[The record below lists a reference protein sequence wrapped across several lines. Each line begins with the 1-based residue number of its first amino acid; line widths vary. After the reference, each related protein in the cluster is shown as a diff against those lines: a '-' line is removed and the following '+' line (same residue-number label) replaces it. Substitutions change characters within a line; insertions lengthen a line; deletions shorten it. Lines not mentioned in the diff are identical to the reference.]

1 MSSKFQKRWMVA
13 GLLLLGLFLGWQ
25 SHERSVRRAEL
36 RSVATEPVT
45 PPVSNNGTGPWMA
58 LPTAVANWVKVQPV
72 PVGTP
77 MTFVDPKVTNRL
89 RNTPETAGRLVHN
102 PHAIL
107 LRNAFVDTA
116 SETPLSV
123 PSRLYSVEHPGAY
136 VVQVREGLSTDL
148 GAVVNAAGGR
158 VISYIPN
165 RSWLVAADDASAA
178 RLAAA
183 PEVGAVLPFQPYFK
197 LEPGLIPQ
205 AMAETPVAAT
215 LRLVLTVWEVEQARS
230 ALAGLGARE
239 LGRERGPFGTLMTIE
254 VSSAAL
260 ADVARLPQ
268 VQLIE
273 TWRAAQLA
281 NDRTGVL
288 LGARTNTDDTG
299 PYLGLTGKG
308 VLVNLN
314 DSGVDASHVD
324 LARRVSTLPGAT
336 NSFGASILTDPDGHG
351 THVAATI
358 AGDGTGSASLAVTP
372 QGSLTNANLQGKA
385 PAARLFVLPID
396 LGGGPIQGD
405 EYLQTQAASSTNRTN
420 PAEPLI
426 SNNSWGYF
434 QYDYSSHSASFDA
447 AVRDALPDLTGDQP
461 ILYVFAAG
469 NEGAGGDNG
478 LGGFEDSIR
487 SPGNAKNVIT
497 VGALESG
504 RNLTNSVIQDT
515 NGTFLAIGSTL
526 LGTID
531 TNRNDYITNFP
542 FAALTDTDYEV
553 ASFSGRGNVGVG
565 TEGDTGRF
573 KPDVLAPGTFIIS
586 ARSSAWELTND
597 IPTNN
602 AVFYY
607 LFKDLTNETAPYY
620 RYENGTSMAAPAIS
634 GLLALMQEFFHQAS
648 NGPSPSP
655 AGYKAL
661 LINGSTST
669 SDAYAP
675 DPSVTLNLGGWGEPY
690 LPRVLQPGPAF
701 SGATGRLAYVIESDD
716 PALPLAPGE
725 TVRNPG
731 LATGE
736 SRSFRFTPSTLNTNS
751 ASSLVRLALVWTDPP
766 GNPVGAAKL
775 VNDLDLVVSNELT
788 GQVFVGNRFEPQ
800 TGLSTALIATNDFR
814 TNADAVFDRINNVER
829 IIFDPAGASN
839 FVVTVVAHLVNVNSR
854 RDASNAI
861 LQDFSLAIS
870 DDSDA
875 GTGVS
880 GSKIEPIAATPPLP
894 GTGVPLMQ
902 VLTNGTPVLGIRA
915 GANSP
920 LINDPLGQSNQWRF
934 FVFTNTPGATTA
946 IGDFVLTNGS
956 NIAFITFPVGELS
969 HSRTNEPDID
979 IYVSLNPGLTNLDPG
994 VIARAYKSTSQGAS
1008 EQVVF
1013 SNAPPTTA
1021 VYYIGV
1027 KSEDH
1032 EGTEFGFIGV
1042 STDQPFDSN
1051 VNGVP
1056 TPFALPL
1063 TPGIPDGTPK
1073 KPGKG
1078 LYLAISTQSK
1088 RLRKVVATDTV
1099 RHQRF
1104 PDLLGNLKH
1113 KNTYAVLNNHGLLG
1127 GLISQTNPGVTTTY
1141 EDTKSTKYG
1150 KTRHTDGPGSLVNFI
1165 GQSGQGP
1172 WFLSMIDN
1180 ASGNTGRI
1188 SNFRLGLVPN
1198 DFSSEFVSRCVDA
1211 YSDEVEFIEI
1221 PTDAVQLDV
1230 TISNMSPALSLE
1242 VYIKRDDIPD
1252 PASPT
1257 NSDKYATIQP
1267 PGGTLSLSVHDV
1279 PPLVA
1284 GRYFILVHNP
1294 NGTQVCYQIKGVVQ
1308 RNLAS
1313 KITRVYSSSNILEV
1327 LPDQARAFNSVAVE
1341 ENRPVT
1347 EVQVGLRVDHA
1358 RESDLSIRLTD
1369 PAGTSTVLFENRGGG
1384 DASGLGTTTLYT
1396 NGNFSHVA
1404 LVFQRS
1410 SHLASLYVN
1419 AQLVDQKIL
1428 PRYNPTTTNDF
1439 FFHFDPSGKLGGT
1452 NVPLIVDDFGLWAT
1466 ALPTD
1471 LLDDIYFDG
1480 LFGFGKD
1487 PTDPYLGLQTWWT
1500 FDSDGNDAVG
1510 TNTVTFFGDTQ
1521 IVPGQI
1527 GNAIQFNTPEA
1538 FGRALA
1544 SPTLDVG
1551 SLPGFTLEGWINV
1564 SAIPELIAGWGN
1576 TNDSVHPALLA
1587 NYPLPAGSGVGSVSA
1602 LLKGDLTNSPPD
1614 LLFLKSRYGINVVG
1628 SKTTNI
1634 LYAVFGDDVTS
1645 ANQLI
1650 KFASPPFFS
1659 DTTVTIVSV
1668 SEFETNPE
1676 GAYSSGSILDGW
1688 TVEGQASQLYAPGGA
1703 YNGIGFV
1710 SLEQLGLQRGVDVV
1724 QNEAYSISFAAKR
1737 SPVVTNGAS
1746 QMVVLVG
1753 TNEIGRLDLDV
1764 FWQTNSFH
1772 YFSTNAE
1779 TVQVHIQ
1786 PAADYIGTNAAV
1798 WIDSLVV
1805 SDGGTGH
1812 YLPEEPLAPHVGVN
1826 ALGNWKLEFQD
1837 TRGPVSGSLVD
1848 WQLTLTLAPTNP
1860 AAIRLTN
1867 GLFFQTNVVG
1877 DGTQYFIVEVPPE
1890 AMASTNTLVSVS
1902 GGPLRLLFNQ
1912 DGLPDGSL
1920 ANDAVLLDN
1929 VTTTGFR
1936 VLDKVALPQFQPGRR
1951 YYLGVQ
1957 NNNLTESNVFQIQ
1970 VDLAIKITPLQDGVP
1985 FNGTNADIGLIDY
1998 YSFDVAPGVL
2008 AAQFSVSNFTSDV
2021 NLVLSKGQPLPNHSS
2036 YQYASTNSGT
2046 TPERILLDLTDQP
2059 VPISPGRWYLGVYAT
2074 GVAAPAPVPYTIIAS
2089 QITNA
2094 VVLANEVPLKTTL
2107 NGTNGYFSLA
2117 VPSNPRLIVFALQ
2130 DLSAPAD
2137 LFVRLND
2144 VPLPQIGRFDALS
2157 VADDVRDRVVQL
2169 DSNSVPVAVT
2179 GGTWYAEVV
2188 PRGTAPVSFTLT
2200 ALYSTTDDPYTDLI
2214 DSVPT
2219 YSSITADRT
2228 NDLYRFI
2235 APTNTSGLLFE
2246 LYALSGEAHLLAAL
2260 GQFPALSTN
2269 PISNFRS
2276 PGLPESLVLRTNDT
2290 MPDISGTYFLEVR
2303 SPGGVDVQYTI
2314 RASTRKNGYLFSGQD
2329 YAPTF
2334 GDSTTN
2340 GQPTSLTVNVVPTEL
2355 YQLEYSD
2362 QLSLNPTNFIWTPVP
2377 PPVVVTNETYKF
2389 TLPPPPGFPGDPLFF
2404 RVIHLPQP

>member
-13 GLLLLGLFLGWQ
+13 GLLSLGLFLGWQ
-25 SHERSVRRAEL
+25 SHERDVRRAAL
-36 RSVATEPVT
+36 RSAVVEQAT
-45 PPVSNNGTGPWMA
+45 PPT
-58 LPTAVANWVKVQPV
+58 PTKLAAPVLAPAATSASWVKVQPV
-72 PVGTP
+72 PSDTP
-77 MTFVDPKVTNRL
+77 PTFVDAKATNRL
-89 RNTPETAGRLVHN
+89 RNTPDSAGRLVHN

-116 SETPLSV
+116 SQVPLSV
-123 PSRLYSVEHPGAY
+123 PSRLYSAEHPGAY
-136 VVQVREGLSTDL
+136 VVQVREGFSTDL
-148 GAVVNAAGGR
+148 GSVVSAAGGK

-165 RSWLVAADDASAA
+165 RSWLVAADDASVA

-205 AMAETPVAAT
+205 AMSENPLVST
-215 LRLVLTVWEVEQARS
+215 LRLVLTVLEADQARA
-230 ALAGLGARE
+230 ALAGLGAQE
-239 LGRERGPFGTLMTIE
+239 LHRERGPFGTLMT
-254 VSSAAL
+254 VDLPAAAL

-273 TWRAAQLA
+273 KWQPARLA

-288 LGARTNTDDTG
+288 LGVRTNSDDTG
-299 PYLGLTGKG
+299 PYLGLTGKD
-308 VLVNLN
+308 VLVNIN

-324 LARRVSTLPGAT
+324 LKGRVLTLPGAT
-336 NSFGASILTDPDGHG
+336 NSIGASILKDTEGHG

-358 AGDGTGSASLAVTP
+358 VGDGTGSVSLTAPP
-372 QGSLTNANLQGKA
+372 QGSVSNANFHGKA
-385 PAARLFVLPID
+385 PGANLFILPID
-396 LGGGPIQGD
+396 LMGGPMQGD
-405 EYLQTQAASSTNRTN
+405 EYLQTRAASSTNRIN
-420 PAEPLI
+420 PLEPLI
-426 SNNSWGYF
+426 SNNSWGYI
-434 QYDYSSHSASFDA
+434 QYDYSSHSASYDA

-515 NGTFLAIGSTL
+515 NGTFLAIGSSL
-526 LGTID
+526 FGTID

-573 KPDVLAPGTFIIS
+573 KPDVMAPGTFIIS
-586 ARSSAWELTND
+586 ARSSAWDLTND

-620 RYENGTSMAAPAIS
+620 RYENGTSMAAPAVS
-634 GLLALMQEFFHQAS
+634 GLLALMQEFFHQAT

-675 DPSVTLNLGGWGEPY
+675 DPAATLNLGGWGEPY
-690 LPRVLQPGPAF
+690 LPRVLQPGPVF
-701 SGATGRLAYVIESDD
+701 TGATGRLAHVIESDD
-716 PALPLAPGE
+716 PALPLAEGE
-725 TVRNPG
+725 TVQTPG

-736 SRSFRFTPSTLNTNS
+736 SRSFRLSLSNLNTNS

-766 GNPVGAAKL
+766 GNPLGAAKL

-788 GQVFVGNRFEPQ
+788 GLVFVGNRFEPQ
-800 TGLSTALIATNDFR
+800 TGLSSALVATNDFK
-814 TNADAVFDRINNVER
+814 TNADAMFDRINNVER
-829 IIFDPAGASN
+829 IIFDPAGGTN
-839 FVVTVVAHLVNVNSR
+839 FVVTVVAHLVNVNAR
-854 RDASNAI
+854 RDATNAI
-861 LQDFSLAIS
+861 LQDFALAIS

-875 GTGVS
+875 ETGVS
-880 GSKIEPIAATPPLP
+880 TSKIAPVAAAPTLP
-894 GTGVPLMQ
+894 GTGVSSIRF
-902 VLTNGTPVLGIRA
+902 LTNGAPVLGIRA

-934 FVFTNTPGATTA
+934 FVFTNIPKATTTN
-946 IGDFVLTNGS
+946 GDFILTNGS
-956 NIAFITFPVGELS
+956 NISFIILPDWELS
-969 HSRTNEPDID
+969 RARTNGPDLD
-979 IYVSLNPGLTNLDPG
+979 LYVSVNPALTNLDPAA
-994 VIARAYKSTSQGAS
+994 ISQAFRSTSQGADEFVRLTNTETS
-1008 EQVVF
+1008 EV
-1013 SNAPPTTA
+1013 
-1021 VYYIGV
+1021 VYYVGV

-1032 EGTEFGFIGV
+1032 EAGQFSLIGL
-1042 STDQPFDSN
+1042 STDAPFDSA
-1051 VNGVP
+1051 NGV
-1056 TPFALPL
+1056 FALPL
-1063 TPGIPDGTPK
+1063 TPNIPDGTPK

-1078 LYLAISTQSK
+1078 LYLAISAQSK
-1088 RLRKVVATDTV
+1088 LIKNVVVTDTI

-1113 KNTYAVLNNHGLLG
+1113 RNTYAVLNNHGLLG

-1141 EDTKSTKYG
+1141 EDTRSSQYPKA
-1150 KTRHTDGPGSLVNFI
+1150 RHTDGPGTLVNFI
-1165 GQSGQGP
+1165 GKSGVGP
-1172 WFLSMIDN
+1172 WIFSMIDN
-1180 ASGNTGRI
+1180 AAGNTGRI
-1188 SNFRLGLVPN
+1188 ANFNLKLVPN
-1198 DFSSEFVSRCVDA
+1198 DLSGESKNICFLPGNDSFPIIV
-1211 YSDEVEFIEI
+1211 
-1221 PTDAVQLDV
+1221 PPDAVQLDIV
-1230 TISNMSPALSLE
+1230 LKNLSPPLPLE
-1242 VYIKRDDIPD
+1242 VYLKREGLPD
-1252 PASPT
+1252 PATPET
-1257 NSDKYATIQP
+1257 SDKYATILP

-1284 GRYFILVHNP
+1284 GIYFVTVRNP
-1294 NGTQVCYQIKGVVQ
+1294 NSVIVCADVSYTVKRGE
-1308 RNLAS
+1308 
-1313 KITRVYSSSNILEV
+1313 KITRVYSSSNIVDV
-1327 LPDQARAFNSVAVE
+1327 LPDQARAFNSITVD
-1341 ENRPVT
+1341 ENRKVT
-1347 EVQVGLRVDHA
+1347 DLQVGVRVDHA
-1358 RESDLSIRLTD
+1358 RESDLAIRLTD
-1369 PAGTSTVLFENRGGG
+1369 PAQTSTVLFENRGGKDG
-1384 DASGLGTTTLYT
+1384 SGLGTTTVYT

-1404 LVFQRS
+1404 FVFQRS

-1419 AQLVDQKIL
+1419 AQLVDQKVL
-1428 PRYNPTTTNDF
+1428 PRYNPITTNDF
-1439 FFHFDPSGKLGGT
+1439 FFHFDPAGKLGGS
-1452 NVPLIVDDFGLWAT
+1452 NVPLIVDDFGIWNT
-1466 ALPTD
+1466 AIPTD

-1500 FDSDGNDAVG
+1500 FDSDGSDSVG

-1527 GNAIQFNTPEA
+1527 GNAIQFNTPDS
-1538 FGRALA
+1538 FGKALA

-1551 SLPGFTLEGWINV
+1551 SLSSFTLEGWINV

-1587 NYPLPAGSGVGSVSA
+1587 NYPLPIGSEVGSVSV
-1602 LLKGDLTNSPPD
+1602 LLQGDLTNAPPD
-1614 LLFLKSRYGINVVG
+1614 LVFLKSRYGINTVG
-1628 SKTTNI
+1628 YKTTNI
-1634 LYAVFGDDVTS
+1634 LYAVFGDDVES
-1645 ANQLI
+1645 ANRLI

-1659 DTTVTIVSV
+1659 DTTLTVVSV
-1668 SEFETNPE
+1668 SEFETDPE
-1676 GAYSSGSILDGW
+1676 GPYSAGSILDGW
-1688 TVEGQASQLYAPGGA
+1688 TVEGQASQLYTPGGA

-1710 SLEQLGLQRGVDVV
+1710 SLEQLGLQRGVDMA
-1724 QNEAYSISFAAKR
+1724 QNESYSISFAAKR
-1737 SPVVTNGAS
+1737 SPLVTNGAS
-1746 QMVVLVG
+1746 QVVVVVG

-1764 FWQTNSFH
+1764 FWQTNVFH

-1779 TVQVHIQ
+1779 TAQVHIE
-1786 PAADYIGTNAAV
+1786 PSTDFGGTNAGV

-1805 SDGGTGH
+1805 NDGGTGH
-1812 YLPEEPLAPHVGVN
+1812 YLPEEPLAPHFGVN
-1826 ALGNWKLEFQD
+1826 AIGNWKLEFQD
-1837 TRGPVSGSLVD
+1837 TRGPISGALVD

-1860 AAIRLTN
+1860 PAIRLTN
-1867 GLFFQTNVVG
+1867 GIAYQTNVVG

-1890 AMASTNTLVSVS
+1890 ATAATNTLVSLS

-1920 ANDAVLLDN
+1920 PNDTVLLDN
-1929 VTTTGFR
+1929 VTGTGFH
-1936 VLDKVALPQFQPGRR
+1936 VLDKVALPILRPGRR

-1957 NNNLTESNVFQIQ
+1957 NDGLAQSNVFQIL

-1985 FNGTNADIGLIDY
+1985 FNGTNSDIGLMDY

-2021 NLVLSKGQPLPNHSS
+2021 NLVLSKGQPLPTRSS
-2036 YQYASTNSGT
+2036 YQFASTNGGT
-2046 TPERILLDLTDQP
+2046 TPETIILDLTDQP
-2059 VPISPGRWYLGVYAT
+2059 IPISPGRWYLGVYAT
-2074 GVAAPAPVPYTIIAS
+2074 GVAAPAPVPYTIVAS

-2094 VVLANEVPLKTTL
+2094 VALANQVPLKTSL
-2107 NGTNGYFSLA
+2107 NGTNGYFSLT
-2117 VPSNPRLIVFALQ
+2117 VPANPRLILFALQ

-2137 LFVRLND
+2137 LYVRLND

-2157 VADDVRDRVVQL
+2157 VADDTRDRVVQV

-2179 GGTWYAEVV
+2179 DGTWYVEVV
-2188 PRGTAPVSFTLT
+2188 PRGTGPVSFTLT
-2200 ALYSTTDDPYTDLI
+2200 ALYSTTDAPYTDLI

-2219 YSSITADRT
+2219 YSIITADRT

-2246 LYALSGEAHLLAAL
+2246 LYGLSGEAHLLAAL

-2269 PISNFRS
+2269 PISNFQS
-2276 PGLPESLVLRTNDT
+2276 PGSPESLVLRTNDST
-2290 MPDISGTYFLEVR
+2290 PDISGIYFLEVR
-2303 SPGGVDVQYTI
+2303 TSGGVDAQYTI
-2314 RASTRKNGYLFSGQD
+2314 RASTRKNGYLFSGQQ

-2334 GDSTTN
+2334 GDTTTN

-2355 YQLEYSD
+2355 YQLEYSA

-2377 PPVVVTNETYKF
+2377 PPVVVTNGTYKF
-2389 TLPPPPGFPGDPLFF
+2389 TLPTPGLPGDPLFF
-2404 RVIHLPQP
+2404 RVVHLPQP